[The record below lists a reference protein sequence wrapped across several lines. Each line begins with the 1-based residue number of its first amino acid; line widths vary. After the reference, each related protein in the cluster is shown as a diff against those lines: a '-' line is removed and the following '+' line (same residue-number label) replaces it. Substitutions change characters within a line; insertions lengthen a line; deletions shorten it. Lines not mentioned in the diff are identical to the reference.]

1 MKDRAVCFR
10 LRAVLSPAGAA
21 RPRIPLAPAAVRPRA
36 FSGEEMHRLRPDT
49 KRCDLAFKNGH
60 LPLMGAGVLPPGP
73 FGL

>member
-10 LRAVLSPAGAA
+10 LRAALSPAGAA
-21 RPRIPLAPAAVRPRA
+21 RPRIPLVPAAVRPRA
-36 FSGEEMHRLRPDT
+36 FSGEEMHRLCPDA
-49 KRCDLAFKNGH
+49 KRCGHASENGG